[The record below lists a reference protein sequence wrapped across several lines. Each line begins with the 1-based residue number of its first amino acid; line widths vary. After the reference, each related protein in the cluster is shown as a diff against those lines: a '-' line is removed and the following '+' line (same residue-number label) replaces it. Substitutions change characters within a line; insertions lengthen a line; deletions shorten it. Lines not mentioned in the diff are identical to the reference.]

1 MIKKT
6 QSFSIG
12 TLAKKTGCKV
22 PTIRYYEEKGL
33 LHEPHRTEGNQRRYA
48 ESHLKRL
55 QFIRHARELGFS
67 QEDIRELIF
76 LSIQTESNHQADEI
90 AIRHLKEVKNKIASL
105 NTLKKELSS
114 MLDECKRGHPAN
126 CSVIDV
132 LSNHTL
138 CKSEH

>member
-1 MIKKT
+1 MIKIT
-6 QSFSIG
+6 PSFSIG
-12 TLAKKTGCKV
+12 TLAKETGCKV
-22 PTIRYYEEKGL
+22 LTIRYYEEKGL

-55 QFIRHARELGFS
+55 KFIRHARELGFS

-76 LSIQTESNHQADEI
+76 LSMQTESNHHADEI
-90 AIRHLKEVKNKIASL
+90 AIKHLKEVENKIARM
-105 NTLKKELSS
+105 NALKKELSF
-114 MLDECKRGHPAN
+114 MLDKCKRGHPAN

-132 LSNHTL
+132 LSDHTL